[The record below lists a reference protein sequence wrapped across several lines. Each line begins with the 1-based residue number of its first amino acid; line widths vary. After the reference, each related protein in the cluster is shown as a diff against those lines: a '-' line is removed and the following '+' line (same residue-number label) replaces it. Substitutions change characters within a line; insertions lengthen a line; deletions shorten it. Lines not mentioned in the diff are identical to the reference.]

1 VFSDVL
7 SFGTIRGF
15 FYHRVLTDGMKKK
28 EEEKIHLKLKAT
40 DLIPSFIMMPK
51 TKSTKKSSSIPPLHI
66 SLSLT
71 LI

>member
-1 VFSDVL
+1 VL
-7 SFGTIRGF
+7 SFGTIRG

-40 DLIPSFIMMPK
+40 DLIPSFILSLIMMPK